1 MRTSSSHAWR
11 HGGRLRTV
19 LSAHRARSALAI
31 PTALPDGTPFPGRD
45 AALVLTV
52 VVRLIWLAGQ
62 APTVCPLIRWL
73 GVMRARGGQD
83 GSAEHRQRM

>member
-1 MRTSSSHAWR
+1 
-11 HGGRLRTV
+11 
-19 LSAHRARSALAI
+19 
-31 PTALPDGTPFPGRD
+31 
-45 AALVLTV
+45 VLTV

-73 GVMRARGGQD
+73 GVMRARSGED